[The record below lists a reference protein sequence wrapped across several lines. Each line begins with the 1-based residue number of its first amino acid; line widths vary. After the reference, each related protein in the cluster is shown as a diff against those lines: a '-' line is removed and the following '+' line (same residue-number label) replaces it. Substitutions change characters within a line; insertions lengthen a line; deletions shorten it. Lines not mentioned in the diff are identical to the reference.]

1 MDAVTVMLPSQAKD
15 AQCRLNAQ
23 KAGANVVSVSVVNVN
38 VKWVS
43 VVKLVKLHCK
53 RKDVQE
59 IVLCMVIAI

>member
-15 AQCRLNAQ
+15 AQCQLNAQ
-23 KAGANVVSVSVVNVN
+23 KAVANVVSVSVVNVN

-53 RKDVQE
+53 RKAVQE